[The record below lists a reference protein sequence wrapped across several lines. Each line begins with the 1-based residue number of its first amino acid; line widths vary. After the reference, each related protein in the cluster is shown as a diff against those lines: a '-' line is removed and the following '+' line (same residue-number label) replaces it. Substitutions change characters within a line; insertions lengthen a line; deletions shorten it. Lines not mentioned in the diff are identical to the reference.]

1 MGDVQ
6 HPITFLVY
14 KSSTFSINDKN
25 LNDIRSHKHW
35 SYSKHV
41 FTHVER
47 VIQSNFQNSI
57 YRCLKVDLEKMEKGK
72 NSLKS
77 INVWMIDLVVLCR
90 YCIWMGFF
98 IGKFLF
104 ICFFSSF
111 TFFMIGNLPWLFELV
126 SLKWN
131 MIRRRC

>member
-25 LNDIRSHKHW
+25 LNDIRSHKHR

-104 ICFFSSF
+104 IFFF
-111 TFFMIGNLPWLFELV
+111 
-126 SLKWN
+126 
-131 MIRRRC
+131 